1 MKHLMALVMTAMV
14 VAAPA
19 RAGAMPVHRLLLD
32 VRSTHSDGEFGVDAL
47 VKLSEARGI
56 DMLVV
61 TDHDR
66 KGIRLGLAP
75 VPGLIGWTIDKRS
88 LHTTGLASFFADL
101 ARARTKYPKMTLLAG
116 TESAP
121 GYSWSGIPFVNLT
134 LHNAER
140 SLITV
145 GEQRPQQIEALPSYD
160 LRDVQGSEALGVIVW
175 TALALVALLW
185 LRRHSRGPALLVAA
199 AAGAMVLVCV
209 WQGSRHADTAFI
221 RAAHHQGLF
230 VIWAHPGTHSG
241 VRPGP
246 MGVRLDTPPYPERVF
261 RRPLADAFAAIYGD
275 SDHLSEPGGR
285 WDAELAAYLR
295 GARTKPVWAV
305 SAGDFHA
312 QGEANEYLGNFPMD
326 VWTAGRTP
334 AAVMAAMRHG
344 HMVAWGLPRNRNL
357 RFASLGC
364 EIAGGRLLLPGDEA
378 DAGSSV
384 TIKGLLAERP
394 AAGVAS
400 PMSWPVQIIVD
411 GRVVATPT
419 LTIGQP
425 FRWPLSLASGAH
437 AVRLRL
443 WRGAIRMLSN
453 PFLLRVHG

>member
-1 MKHLMALVMTAMV
+1 MKHLMALVMTVLV

-19 RAGAMPVHRLLLD
+19 RAGAVPVHRLLLD
-32 VRSTHSDGEFGVDAL
+32 VRSTHSDGEFGADAL

-56 DMLVV
+56 DTLVI

-66 KGIRLGLAP
+66 KAIRLGLAP

-101 ARARTKYPKMTLLAG
+101 ARARTRYPQMTLLAG
-116 TESAP
+116 TESTPA
-121 GYSWSGIPFVNLT
+121 YSWSGIPFINLT

-145 GEQRPQQIEALPSYD
+145 GEERPQQIEALPSYD
-160 LRDVQGSEALGVIVW
+160 LRNVQGSMALGVVVW
-175 TALALVALLW
+175 TVLAVVALLW
-185 LRRHSRGPALLVAA
+185 LRRRRGPALLVAT
-199 AAGAMVLVCV
+199 AAGAMVLACV
-209 WQGSRHADTAFI
+209 WHAPRRADAAFI
-221 RAAHHQGLF
+221 RTTHHQGLF

-261 RRPLADAFAAIYGD
+261 QSPLADAFAAIYGD
-275 SDHLSEPGGR
+275 SDHLAEPGGR

-295 GARTKPVWAV
+295 GARTRPVWAV

-326 VWTAGRTP
+326 VWAAASTP
-334 AAVMAAMRHG
+334 AAVLAAMRHG

-364 EIAGGRLLLPGDEA
+364 DAGGGRMLLPGDEA
-378 DAGSSV
+378 SIAGHV
-384 TIKGLLAERP
+384 TIVGLLDERP
-394 AAGVAS
+394 DTGVTS

-425 FRWPLSLASGAH
+425 FHWPLQLAPGTH